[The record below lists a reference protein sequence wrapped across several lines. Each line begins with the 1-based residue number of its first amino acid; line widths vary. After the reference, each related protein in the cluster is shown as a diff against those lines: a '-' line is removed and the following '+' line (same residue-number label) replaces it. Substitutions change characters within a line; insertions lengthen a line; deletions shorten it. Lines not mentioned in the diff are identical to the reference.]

1 MIFFDVEASGL
12 HITSYPVEVAWVS
25 HDLLRGWSA
34 LIRPAL
40 SWGEL
45 DWNAESGRV
54 HGISRHQLDMVGIDP
69 CEVAARLNADL
80 ASAEVLSDSPG
91 TDGRWLQTL
100 YGATDV
106 APSFVISQSLDVDA
120 MIAEACM
127 QGGIRAE
134 DHERLAAD
142 LHAEAGLTA
151 HRALD
156 DAVDHALSLGAVA
169 MLEMAMAKG
178 DAAADGFRQ
187 QLVERAR
194 GLASQH
200 GRGAS

>member
-12 HITSYPVEVAWVS
+12 HLTSYPVEVAWVA
-25 HDLLRGWSA
+25 HDLSRGWSA
-34 LIRPAL
+34 LIQPAPG
-40 SWGEL
+40 WGEL

-54 HGISRHQLDMVGIDP
+54 HGISRHQLVMVGMDVRK
-69 CEVAARLNADL
+69 VAARLNVDL
-80 ASAEVLSDSPG
+80 AEDEVLSDSPG

-100 YGATDV
+100 YAATDI
-106 APSFVISQSLDVDA
+106 APLFRISQSLDVDA
-120 MIAEACM
+120 MIAEVCM
-127 QGGIRAE
+127 RASIPVD

-142 LHAEAGLTA
+142 LHAEVGLLA

-156 DAVDHALSLGAVA
+156 DAIDHALSLGAVA
-169 MLEMAMAKG
+169 MLEMAKDKG
-178 DAAADGFRQ
+178 DTVANGFRR

-194 GLASQH
+194 GLLRQH